1 MKKTVFRGVAS
12 ALVTPFRDG
21 EMDLCAFGELIEFQ
35 IASGID
41 ALVVAGTTGEGSTL
55 SEEERIRLF
64 DFSAERVAGRVP
76 LICGTGSNDTKTAIK
91 YTKIAQRVGADA
103 ILSVT
108 PYYNKG
114 TERGI
119 IEHYKRIAEETEL
132 PTILYNVPSRTGVNL
147 SICAIEELSD
157 ITGIVGIKEASDSLD
172 RLTTLSTLSGK
183 LALYSGNDS
192 QIYPTLALGGAGV
205 ISVASNIMPRTVS
218 ELTRRYFEGNT
229 EGALELQKRLLPF
242 ISLLFSETN
251 PSPIKYAMSLKGYCK
266 SEPRLPLTEPGSRI
280 KQKIKEALDIY
291 RDLL

>member
-1 MKKTVFRGVAS
+1 MKKTVFRGAAS

-21 EMDLCAFGELIEFQ
+21 EMDLCALGELIEFQ

-41 ALVVAGTTGEGSTL
+41 ALVIAGTTGEGSTL
-55 SEEERIRLF
+55 SPKERERLF
-64 DFSAERVAGRVP
+64 AFSVERVAKRVP

-103 ILSVT
+103 TLSVT

-119 IEHYKRIAEETEL
+119 IEHYKRIIDETEL

-147 SICAIEELSD
+147 SLSAIEELSELPN
-157 ITGIVGIKEASDSLD
+157 IVGIKEASDSLD
-172 RLTTLSTLSGK
+172 RLTSLSILTDK

-192 QIYPTLALGGAGV
+192 QIYPTLALGGMGV
-205 ISVASNIMPRTVS
+205 ISVASNIMPRTLS

-229 EGALELQKRLLPF
+229 AGALELQKRLLPF

-251 PSPIKYAMSLKGYCK
+251 PSPIKYAMSLLGYCK
-266 SEPRLPLTEPGSRI
+266 SEPRLPLTEPAPLT
-280 KQKIKEALDIY
+280 KQKIKEALDMY